1 LFSRLSTSKSS
12 ESLELYPEWVPD
24 EDEPESTDAE
34 DGEEMEDEGE
44 EDESDVSI
52 LN

>member
-1 LFSRLSTSKSS
+1 MSKSS
-12 ESLELYPEWVPD
+12 ESLELYPEWVLD

-34 DGEEMEDEGE
+34 DGEAMEDEEGE
-44 EDESDVSI
+44 EDDSDVLT